1 MTPNELANLLYD
13 YVEAVQGFF
22 MALTEGEAPQIEET
36 LVELNAWHCKAV
48 DALLVIFPEDETE
61 H

>member
-13 YVEAVQGFF
+13 YVEAVQEFF
-22 MALTEGEAPQIEET
+22 LALTEGEADKIEEA
-36 LVELNAWHCKAV
+36 LIELNTWHGEAV
-48 DALLVIFPEDETE
+48 DALAVIFPEDETE